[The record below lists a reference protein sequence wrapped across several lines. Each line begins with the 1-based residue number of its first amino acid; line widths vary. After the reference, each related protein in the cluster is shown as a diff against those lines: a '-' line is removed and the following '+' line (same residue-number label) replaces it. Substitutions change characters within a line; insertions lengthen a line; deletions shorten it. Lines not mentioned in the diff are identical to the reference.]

1 MIARRVEIIVETT
14 KNTATFVPDAAQLA
28 MDWFRRANDAGA
40 ISLPN
45 RLMAKA
51 NAEDWH
57 LPAGLAHK
65 LKANASP
72 VGRAWS
78 WRENDA
84 GRICRQGFRRRD
96 PIVPLDDHLRAQ
108 FSQIMDEVEGE
119 TVVIVDQEE
128 HSFFQALV
136 SIIRGGRR
144 TTNCGQAAG
153 RLSHIY

>member
-28 MDWFRRANDAGA
+28 MDWFRCANDAGA

-51 NAEDWH
+51 NAEDRH

-65 LKANASP
+65 LKADTSL

-78 WRENDA
+78 GRELDH
-84 GRICRQGFRRRD
+84 GSIHHKSFRRRD
-96 PIVPLDDHLRAQ
+96 PVVPLDDHLRAQ
-108 FSQIMDEVEGE
+108 FS
-119 TVVIVDQEE
+119 
-128 HSFFQALV
+128 
-136 SIIRGGRR
+136 
-144 TTNCGQAAG
+144 
-153 RLSHIY
+153 

>member
-14 KNTATFVPDAAQLA
+14 KNTATFLPDAAQLA

-51 NAEDWH
+51 NAEDRH

-65 LKANASP
+65 LKANTSL

-78 WRENDA
+78 GRENDA
-84 GRICRQGFRRRD
+84 GSIRQGFRRRD
-96 PIVPLDDHLRAQ
+96 PVVPLDDHLRAQ
-108 FSQIMDEVEGE
+108 FSQIMEEIEGE
-119 TVVIVDQEE
+119 TVVIVDQEQ

-136 SIIRGGRR
+136 SII
-144 TTNCGQAAG
+144 
-153 RLSHIY
+153 